1 MPQDAYTLRHVARE
15 LCAALS
21 GGKVN
26 KIIQPSRDEIDMLLY
41 AGGRT
46 QKLLLNTNA
55 SYARA
60 ALSDAARIAPAA
72 APNFCMLLR
81 KHLLGA
87 VLVSV
92 EQIAF
97 ERILAF
103 TFDCTGEFSRA
114 RRVLYAEIMG
124 KYSNLILTENGVI
137 SGALKVSSVQE
148 NFKRTLFPGARY
160 LFPEPQDK
168 ADARDIQALEALFSA
183 FGGGDL
189 ARFLFESVG
198 GLAYST
204 AALICESA
212 HISDPAPPFDGAGAK
227 SFAQHVHDFIFSEE
241 VSPAIQTRDGAFVDF
256 HARYAGGIPFDSVN
270 AAQDAFYT
278 DKETARDFTEKRR
291 KLESLLNAR
300 RKKEEKKL
308 ALLVDREREC
318 ANIEKNRVF
327 GELLT
332 ANLYALKKGA
342 EGCELLDYTDENCPL
357 VKIPLDKTLSPAQ
370 NAQK

>member
-60 ALSDAARIAPAA
+60 ALSDAARSAPAA

-87 VLVSV
+87 VLESV

-114 RRVLYAEIMG
+114 RRVLY
-124 KYSNLILTENGVI
+124 
-137 SGALKVSSVQE
+137 
-148 NFKRTLFPGARY
+148 
-160 LFPEPQDK
+160 D
-168 ADARDIQALEALFSA
+168 
-183 FGGGDL
+183 
-189 ARFLFESVG
+189 
-198 GLAYST
+198 
-204 AALICESA
+204 
-212 HISDPAPPFDGAGAK
+212 
-227 SFAQHVHDFIFSEE
+227 
-241 VSPAIQTRDGAFVDF
+241 
-256 HARYAGGIPFDSVN
+256 
-270 AAQDAFYT
+270 
-278 DKETARDFTEKRR
+278 
-291 KLESLLNAR
+291 
-300 RKKEEKKL
+300 
-308 ALLVDREREC
+308 
-318 ANIEKNRVF
+318 
-327 GELLT
+327 
-332 ANLYALKKGA
+332 
-342 EGCELLDYTDENCPL
+342 
-357 VKIPLDKTLSPAQ
+357 
-370 NAQK
+370 